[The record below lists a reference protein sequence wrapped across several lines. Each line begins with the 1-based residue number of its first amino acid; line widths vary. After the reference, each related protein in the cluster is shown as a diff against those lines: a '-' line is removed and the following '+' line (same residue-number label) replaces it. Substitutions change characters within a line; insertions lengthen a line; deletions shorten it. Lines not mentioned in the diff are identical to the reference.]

1 MEVNHFILAL
11 ISLSC
16 LFSVSANAPP
26 PLSNASSPASS
37 EFYDMIEFMSES
49 PSPFAFDGTTLESID
64 DLLSILPGGVDPAL
78 QQICGN
84 TDHPVE
90 CIVATMPFLD
100 ENAPIEPLSVLK
112 AGIKAM
118 DNQTKNALAEVTKLS
133 MDPTTPKTIVPI
145 LQTCIDVYN
154 SILNSD
160 QKSLEAISNH
170 NLVQLSTELGTN
182 VENVLGCDNAFKQAK
197 LESPMKDMDAML
209 ANIISN
215 TLTIG
220 VDMVHF

>member
-26 PLSNASSPASS
+26 PLSNASSPAYS
-37 EFYDMIEFMSES
+37 EVYDMIEVMSES

-64 DLLSILPGGVDPAL
+64 DLLSILPGGVNPAL

-90 CIVATMPFLD
+90 CIITTMPFLD

-118 DNQTKNALAEVTKLS
+118 DNQTKDALAKVTKLS

-170 NLVQLSTELGTN
+170 NLVQLSTELGAN